1 MVITAF
7 TRIGIILRGIVKR
20 GSLRLL
26 QRLSLRKYCKR
37 KRRTSRMGIKVSRVK
52 ITITEATSEQ
62 LWPPSLAAILK
73 AAVKVAQL
81 QRC

>member
-1 MVITAF
+1 
-7 TRIGIILRGIVKR
+7 
-20 GSLRLL
+20 
-26 QRLSLRKYCKR
+26 
-37 KRRTSRMGIKVSRVK
+37 MGIKVSRVK

-81 QRC
+81 QRF